1 MRQNCIRGTCGWQR
15 GTCGS
20 QRGTVSTISQI
31 TQTQTQDEPATLPSV
46 ASPSLSM
53 EPSAMGPNRGAAA
66 LCKPIAGIRR
76 PGALWMHWVLL
87 FGALKWH
94 PSENGEMDRAPLLG
108 SCCSIGQCNNQPND
122 DVSGGG
128 GVEEEI

>member
-1 MRQNCIRGTCGWQR
+1 
-15 GTCGS
+15 
-20 QRGTVSTISQI
+20 
-31 TQTQTQDEPATLPSV
+31 
-46 ASPSLSM
+46 M
-53 EPSAMGPNRGAAA
+53 EPSTMGQNRSAAA

-128 GVEEEI
+128 GVEEEIRLGATRGGGRLLVVLGGELSDEIKKRERAT